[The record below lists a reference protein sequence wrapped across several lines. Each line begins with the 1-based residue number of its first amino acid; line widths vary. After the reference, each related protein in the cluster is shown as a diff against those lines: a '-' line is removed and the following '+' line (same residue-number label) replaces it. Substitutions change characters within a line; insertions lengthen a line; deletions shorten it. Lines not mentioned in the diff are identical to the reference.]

1 MSRLGV
7 FAVALTGMLYGSAYV
22 AIAVALDGFT
32 PVGVAIVRG
41 AVGVAVLAAVVGLPA
56 FADQRLRRTRPAA
69 FGRLAAIGL
78 FGGGIFVLAMNGAV
92 SSSGATVTAFVA
104 GLYAVVAALLA
115 IPVLGERLE
124 PRRVLALFVALVGTT
139 LLSDMLNGRGNPAG
153 VGMALLAAL
162 SFGVFLVLSRRWSAP
177 FQLSSL
183 TIGLASMGASTLV
196 AGAVAVVAGDPIIR
210 ETVPLHA
217 VLAATW
223 VAVGPGAAASVLVV
237 IGMRR
242 LRAQEASLLL
252 LLNPPTAAILA
263 YAVLGERLDPIQLAG
278 AVLVLAAIA
287 VASGAMPR
295 RTASRRS
302 SQPSSAPPTH
312 S

>member
-1 MSRLGV
+1 MSLLGA
-7 FAVALTGMLYGSAYV
+7 FAAALTGMLYGSAYV
-22 AIAVALDGFT
+22 AIAVALEGFT
-32 PVGVAIVRG
+32 PVGVAFVRG
-41 AVGVAVLAAVVGLPA
+41 AVGVAVLATVVGLPA
-56 FADQRLRRTRPAA
+56 FADQRPRRVGRAG

-92 SSSGATVTAFVA
+92 ANSGATVTAFVA

-115 IPVLGERLE
+115 IPLLGERLE
-124 PRRVLALFVALVGTT
+124 PSRVLALLVALVGTT
-139 LLSDMLNGRGNPAG
+139 LLSDMFSGRGSPAG
-153 VGMALLAAL
+153 VGLALVAAL
-162 SFGVFLVLSRRWSAP
+162 SFGVFLVLSRRWSVP

-183 TIGLASMGASTLV
+183 TIGLASLGAGTLV
-196 AGAVAVVAGDPIIR
+196 AGVVAVTAGDPIVR
-210 ETVPLHA
+210 QTVPLHA

-252 LLNPPTAAILA
+252 LLNPPTAAVLA
-263 YAVLGERLDPIQLAG
+263 YVILGERLDLIQLAG

-302 SQPSSAPPTH
+302 SRPGSVPPTR